1 MAIFAVEY
9 TYIDD
14 AEVIQ
19 EHRPEHRAFLAEQR
33 KAGTVLLSGPKVTEP
48 GSALIIVRADTTDE
62 AGRVLDADPFN
73 HHGIITHR
81 AIAEWNVV
89 IGEL

>member
-14 AEVIQ
+14 AELIQ
-19 EHRPEHRAFLAEQR
+19 KHRPEHRAFLAAQR
-33 KAGTVLLSGPKVTEP
+33 EAGTVLLSGPKVTEP
-48 GSALIIVRADTTDE
+48 GSALIIVRAETADE
-62 AGRVLDADPFN
+62 AGRILDADPFN
-73 HHGIITHR
+73 NHGIIAHR

>member
-19 EHRPEHRAFLAEQR
+19 EHRPEHRAFLTEQR

-48 GSALIIVRADTTDE
+48 GSALIIVRADTADE